1 MLSCEQVKNF
11 KLKVNTGFFVN
22 PSNHLSMV
30 KLWNAVFYLMFQ
42 L

>member
-11 KLKVNTGFFVN
+11 KLKVNTGYFVN
-22 PSNHLSMV
+22 PFNHLSMV